1 MKYLTLLPRV
11 YWYPTTI
18 AEYTLD
24 KCKMIAEK
32 VNSANE
38 LPYECKKYPE
48 AVKSASLKRQ
58 GTQKSAFAGMQGG
71 AAAQANR
78 HRGKESHAQM
88 QRRMTNSR
96 RFTKKQ

>member
-1 MKYLTLLPRV
+1 MDLGTRRLL
-11 YWYPTTI
+11 I

-48 AVKSASLKRQ
+48 VVKSASIKRHA
-58 GTQKSAFAGMQGG
+58 TQKAAFEGMQGG
-71 AAAQANR
+71 LAAQANKR
-78 HRGKESHAQM
+78 KGKETHAQM

>member
-1 MKYLTLLPRV
+1 MDLGTRRLL
-11 YWYPTTI
+11 I

-48 AVKSASLKRQ
+48 VVKSASLKRQ

-78 HRGKESHAQM
+78 QRGKESHAQM